1 MLDNH
6 DQQEHLSPEE
16 TPDTIDGHNGKST
29 QNSFGKGALIAFVI
43 VVLSFIVNKFII
55 SNNLV
60 SGSSMNTI
68 WFAESLIP
76 GLASIYYF
84 ITDKRNVAKGLLGI
98 YLIPLLL
105 IMLGMLLFGACMII
119 IGIGGGLKR

>member
-60 SGSSMNTI
+60 PGSSMNTI

-105 IMLGMLLFGACMII
+105 IMLGLLLFGACMII
-119 IGIGGGLKR
+119 IGIGGSLKR